1 MKTISL
7 KIEEEIFE
15 ETEKI
20 LSITKKSRN
29 RYINEALKNYN
40 QLQKRILL
48 EKSLKKES
56 ILVKDE
62 SIAILKEFEEFEYD
76 NDTIW
81 N

>member
-7 KIEEEIFE
+7 KIEDGIFK

-29 RYINEALKNYN
+29 RYINEALDCYN

-48 EKSLKKES
+48 EKSFKKES
-56 ILVKDE
+56 NLVKDE
-62 SIAILKEFEEFEYD
+62 SIAILKEFEEFEYN
-76 NDTIW
+76 NDTI
-81 N
+81 